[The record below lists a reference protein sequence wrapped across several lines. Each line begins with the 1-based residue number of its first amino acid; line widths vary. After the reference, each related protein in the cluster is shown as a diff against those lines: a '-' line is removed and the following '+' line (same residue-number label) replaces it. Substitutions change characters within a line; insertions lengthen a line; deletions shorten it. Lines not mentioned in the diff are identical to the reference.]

1 MIAAIFATLVVT
13 TYGQH
18 LEITR
23 DLSPEA
29 CAVARS
35 MAMTGRT
42 PDEIAAGDRDREEA
56 ARKEAARIAAQTPAE
71 RAAEKERRQRG
82 FGVISSMSLG
92 VQSVVARRRER
103 VQRCLCSLKRKNG
116 PTPFRAEPVTA

>member
-13 TYGQH
+13 TYSQH

-35 MAMTGRT
+35 MAMTGHT
-42 PDEIAAGDRDREEA
+42 PDEIAVADRDR
-56 ARKEAARIAAQTPAE
+56 KEAVRIAAQTPAE
-71 RAAEKERRQRG
+71 RAAEKERQER
-82 FGVISSMSLG
+82 FGVVSVGNLS
-92 VQSVVARRRER
+92 VQSAVRD
-103 VQRCLCSLKRKNG
+103 
-116 PTPFRAEPVTA
+116 AESVSNAACVP

>member
-1 MIAAIFATLVVT
+1 MIAAIFATLVIT

-35 MAMTGRT
+35 MGLTGRT
-42 PDEIAAGDRDREEA
+42 PDELAAGDRDREEA
-56 ARKEAARIAAQTPAE
+56 ARKEAVRIAAQTPAE

-82 FGVISSMSLG
+82 FGVISVMSSG
-92 VQSVVARRRER
+92 AYSTVHDAESVSNAACV
-103 VQRCLCSLKRKNG
+103 
-116 PTPFRAEPVTA
+116 P